1 MIEGLSGN
9 RHEGHVIV
17 SDSADRT
24 IAWTCNSLISD
35 RDADEEYISPEDQA
49 NARLISSAPELLNAI
64 EVAGRIVGQV
74 QDSQFA
80 TKSER
85 DYALSRAS
93 DALGGTYFKATG
105 QALKWWE
112 YEPTARLEDYL
123 RKAKGVNDE

>member
-1 MIEGLSGN
+1 MRKLIGKGKIWTDESGV
-9 RHEGHVIV
+9 RRERIIIKGTK
-17 SDSADRT
+17 AK
-24 IAWTCNSLISD
+24 
-35 RDADEEYISPEDQA
+35 
-49 NARLISSAPELLNAI
+49 LLNAI

-74 QDSQFA
+74 QDRQFA
-80 TKSER
+80 TNSER

-123 RKAKGVNDE
+123 RKAKGEVS